1 VSKITLNT
9 DTLNA
14 LWQKERKPFN
24 RSEAY
29 VWLCC
34 NSVNNEIEFGQQSLA
49 DTFRWTRQQVRDFV
63 DFLIE
68 NNLAKHIKRT
78 SETTNERTSKRTILS
93 ITEPISYKGKP
104 PVKEPKKEPVKQP
117 VKKREYTDKELES
130 FAKFNQWILTHA
142 SQVSKMAEPFNID
155 QYLDITHTCS
165 KEQIL
170 ETLTNM
176 HNHKPLLKKYVNAY
190 RTFLNWSKPKP

>member
-1 VSKITLNT
+1 MSKITLNT

-24 RSEAY
+24 RTEAY

-34 NSVNNEIEFGQQSLA
+34 NSVNNEIEFGQQFLA
-49 DTFRWTRQQVRDFV
+49 DRFRWTRQQVRDFV

-68 NNLAKHIKRT
+68 NDYAKHIKRT

-117 VKKREYTDKELES
+117 SKKREYTDKELES